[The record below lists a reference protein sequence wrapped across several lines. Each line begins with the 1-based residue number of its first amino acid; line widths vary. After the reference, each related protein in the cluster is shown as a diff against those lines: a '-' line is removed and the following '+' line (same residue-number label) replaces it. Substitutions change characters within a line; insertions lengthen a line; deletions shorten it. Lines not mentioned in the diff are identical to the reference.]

1 MRDVLNKYII
11 DSYGAEPEFLWSKFP
26 HYAVYRH
33 KDNKKWFAI
42 IMDVEYRKLGVES
55 EAKTDI
61 INLKLGDPLLVDTLI
76 NDNGYY
82 KAYHMA
88 KNTWITIALDG
99 SVSFEEIVSL
109 LSDSYYLTAS
119 EKEKKVLYSCL
130 D

>member
-33 KDNKKWFAI
+33 QDNKKWFAI

-119 EKEKKVLYSCL
+119 
-130 D
+130 